1 MLPQLRCPW
10 CNSQGLSHIG
20 SHLIIEQT
28 VIIYCQKCMA
38 IRGVIPLIGTPPPS
52 QTTPPLRCPWCN
64 ATNTEQLKIAPLGKG
79 WQVISCQCCGAMH
92 GVIPLVEP
100 KPAIPKTEPITAGSP
115 VLVSPAREDN
125 RLWAEIGHANLEDKK
140 TEYELEMSR
149 RRIAAKRAG
158 TMYRAVMEDEGPP
171 YCLNCRRDMEALVV
185 PSGYKNS
192 GKKVWVCPNKCG
204 AWEAG

>member
-20 SHLIIEQT
+20 SHLIEQT

-52 QTTPPLRCPWCN
+52 QTNPPLRCPWCN

-100 KPAIPKTEPITAGSP
+100 KPAIPKTEPQDLRKNPGDSHLLSINQHLS
-115 VLVSPAREDN
+115 LQ
-125 RLWAEIGHANLEDKK
+125 IGRFSVFK
-140 TEYELEMSR
+140 
-149 RRIAAKRAG
+149 
-158 TMYRAVMEDEGPP
+158 
-171 YCLNCRRDMEALVV
+171 
-185 PSGYKNS
+185 
-192 GKKVWVCPNKCG
+192 
-204 AWEAG
+204 